1 MMEDTLQTLD
11 LLGLRCPV
19 PVLKANEEINRLAPG
34 QTIEL
39 IADDPACL
47 RDIPA
52 WVKHSGHKLLKFCKD
67 GDRLQFLIQKEGGE

>member
-1 MMEDTLQTLD
+1 MEDTLQTLD
-11 LLGLRCPV
+11 LLGLRCPI

-34 QTIEL
+34 QIIEL

-52 WVKHSGHKLLKFCKD
+52 WVKNAGHKLLKFHRDEEK
-67 GDRLQFLIQKEGGE
+67 LHFLIQKERGE

>member
-1 MMEDTLQTLD
+1 MEDILQTLD

-19 PVLKANEEINRLAPG
+19 PVLKANEGINRLAPG
-34 QTIEL
+34 QTIEI

-52 WVKHSGHKLLKFCKD
+52 WVKNSGHKLLKFYKD
-67 GDRLQFLIQKEGGE
+67 GEKLQFLIQKEEGK